1 MAKIFITP
9 TPGTA
14 RMICGKVMTGGIHYA
29 AVNKVDLEARNAM
42 ALGYA
47 VQLEG
52 VELKDGIT
60 VHQYEELYRE
70 TLASRERDS
79 KESAEDFYANVV
91 RFTVEALNSEQNGV
105 STVEPK
111 KTAKKSTPK
120 AETPKAETTGET
132 AEKAGE

>member
-1 MAKIFITP
+1 
-9 TPGTA
+9 
-14 RMICGKVMTGGIHYA
+14 
-29 AVNKVDLEARNAM
+29 M

-52 VELKDGIT
+52 LELKDGIT
-60 VHQYEELYRE
+60 IQQYEELYRE

-91 RFTVEALNSEQNGV
+91 RFTVEALNSEQDGEAV
-105 STVEPK
+105 VEPK
-111 KTAKKSTPK
+111 KTTKK
-120 AETPKAETTGET
+120 ATPKAETTGEA

>member
-9 TPGTA
+9 TLGTA

-29 AVNKVDLEARNAM
+29 AVNNVDLEARNAM

-52 VELKDGIT
+52 LELKDGIT
-60 VHQYEELYRE
+60 IQQYEELYRE
-70 TLASRERDS
+70 TLVSRERDS

-91 RFTVEALNSEQNGV
+91 RFTVEALNSEQDGEAV
-105 STVEPK
+105 VEPK
-111 KTAKKSTPK
+111 KTTKK
-120 AETPKAETTGET
+120 ATPKAETTGEA

>member
-29 AVNKVDLEARNAM
+29 AVNNVDLEARNAM

-60 VHQYEELYRE
+60 IQQYEELYRE

-91 RFTVEALNSEQNGV
+91 RFTVEALNSEQDGEAV
-105 STVEPK
+105 VEPK
-111 KTAKKSTPK
+111 KTTKK
-120 AETPKAETTGET
+120 ATPKAETTGEA

>member
-1 MAKIFITP
+1 MVFICYNLFNPFTSIENQKMAKIFITP

-60 VHQYEELYRE
+60 IQQYEELYRE
-70 TLASRERDS
+70 TVVSRERDP
-79 KESAEDFYANVV
+79 KESAEDF
-91 RFTVEALNSEQNGV
+91 
-105 STVEPK
+105 
-111 KTAKKSTPK
+111 KSDSR
-120 AETPKAETTGET
+120 
-132 AEKAGE
+132 